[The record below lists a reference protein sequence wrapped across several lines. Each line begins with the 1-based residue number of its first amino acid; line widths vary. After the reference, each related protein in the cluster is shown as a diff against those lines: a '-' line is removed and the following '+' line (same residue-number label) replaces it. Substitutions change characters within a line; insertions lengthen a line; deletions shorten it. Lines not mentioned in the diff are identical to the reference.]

1 MRLNEIVCR
10 KECFSLSEKDF
21 IIFTKHAN
29 VNIII
34 PRNKTMVANRPEQC
48 SLNDK
53 VLNMQLF
60 KRTNAITQYFK
71 LYLPQFIYLL
81 IC

>member
-1 MRLNEIVCR
+1 
-10 KECFSLSEKDF
+10 
-21 IIFTKHAN
+21 
-29 VNIII
+29 
-34 PRNKTMVANRPEQC
+34 MVANRPKQC

-60 KRTNAITQYFK
+60 KRTNTITQYFK